1 MFNFM
6 IIECLMR
13 KFCLIHLFTADVD
26 IRLREATARHGEETA
41 VPPSGTRT
49 LGKKLKTE
57 MLKR

>member
-1 MFNFM
+1 
-6 IIECLMR
+6 MR